1 MKKYFMSVAALAG
14 MMSLAACS
22 SDDIV
27 SPADNDVQTIKI
39 AVASTGDK
47 STRSRDLNS
56 EEPGQNIESVAVV
69 IRNKATNAVVYQK
82 VIPNWNTDK
91 VSSIYTD
98 NGHGRECTLKLEGA
112 DRLNAGEYTIT
123 AVGYTAA
130 DFKDNTNTIESATK
144 GKVVAGNFTAEVAD
158 GKAAQEAFAGESS
171 INLLENHA
179 AINTSVTLHR
189 QVAGYYGYFTSIP
202 VEVNSKKVTNVRLVA
217 RSKNM
222 KLTYGNFNSSFTT
235 TTTNSDI
242 MYVVNGSEPT
252 ITKDAKFNGSADND
266 AYTVYNIKV
275 AEWFTQGDMNNDGI
289 LDEKDALT
297 TKDGKEG
304 WTNALAAKGYKT
316 YQKGTIFAG
325 GFAVPFA
332 ATADA
337 TLELQLLDETG
348 EILKSWTVAM
358 ATAQPTG
365 KGVDGVD
372 LTVPETAQNF
382 SFFRNHMYTL
392 GKKVDNTDK
401 PGTTTPDEPEPLD
414 KSQSMILRVNDNWE
428 VINRMTIG
436 D

>member
-1 MKKYFMSVAALAG
+1 MSVAALAG

-56 EEPGQNIESVAVV
+56 EEPNQNIENVAVV
-69 IRNKATNAVVYQK
+69 IRDKANTVVYQK
-82 VIPNWNTDK
+82 VITDWK
-91 VSSIYTD
+91 TASSIYTD
-98 NGHGRECTLKLEGA
+98 NGHGREYTLKLEKGQ
-112 DRLNAGEYTIT
+112 RLKAGEYTIT

-130 DFKDNTNTIESATK
+130 DFKNNTIESAT
-144 GKVVAGNFTAEVAD
+144 GVVAGNFTAEVAD

-171 INLLENHA
+171 IKLLEDYA
-179 AINTSVTLHR
+179 AINPSVTLHR

-202 VEVNSKKVTNVRLVA
+202 VKVNNKTVTDVRLVA
-217 RSKNM
+217 RSKNT
-222 KLTYGNFNSSFTT
+222 KLTYGNFNSNF
-235 TTTNSDI
+235 TTTNSDV
-242 MYVVNGSEPT
+242 MYVVNGSEPPT
-252 ITKDAKFNGSADND
+252 TKDAKFKGSADND

-275 AEWFTQGDMNNDGI
+275 ADWFTQGDTNKDGI
-289 LDEKDALT
+289 LDEKD
-297 TKDGKEG
+297 D
-304 WTNALAAKGYKT
+304 WTNALAGKGYLT

-332 ATADA
+332 AANAA
-337 TLELQLLDETG
+337 TLELQLLDVNG

-358 ATAQPTG
+358 ATKQSAGQ
-365 KGVDGVD
+365 GVDGVA
-372 LTVPETAQNF
+372 LTVPETTQNF

-392 GKKVDNTDK
+392 GKKMDNTTT
-401 PGTTTPDEPEPLD
+401 PGTTPDQPEPLD

>member
-56 EEPGQNIESVAVV
+56 EEPNQNIENVAVV
-69 IRNKATNAVVYQK
+69 IRNKATNAVVYHK
-82 VIPNWNTDK
+82 IITNWNTDE

-130 DFKDNTNTIESATK
+130 DFKNNTIESAT
-144 GKVVAGNFTAEVAD
+144 GVVAGNFTAEVAD

-171 INLLENHA
+171 INLLADHA

-202 VEVNSKKVTNVRLVA
+202 VKVDNKEVTNVRLVA

-222 KLTYGNFNSSFTT
+222 KLTYGNFNSNF

-242 MYVVNGSEPT
+242 MYVVNGSEPAT
-252 ITKDAKFNGSADND
+252 IKDAKFKGSADND
-266 AYTVYNIKV
+266 AYTVYNIRV
-275 AEWFTQGDMNNDGI
+275 ADWFTKGDTNKDGI
-289 LDEKDALT
+289 LDEKD
-297 TKDGKEG
+297 D
-304 WTNALAAKGYKT
+304 WTNALAAKGYLT
-316 YQKGTIFAG
+316 YQQGTIFAG

-332 ATADA
+332 AADAA
-337 TLELQLLDETG
+337 TLELQLLDVNG

-358 ATAQPTG
+358 ATAQPAG
-365 KGVDGVD
+365 QDVDGVA
-372 LTVPETAQNF
+372 LTVPETTQNF

-392 GKKVDNTDK
+392 GKKMDNTTT
-401 PGTTTPDEPEPLD
+401 PGTTPDQPEPLD
-414 KSQSMILRVNDNWE
+414 KSQCMILRVNDNWE

>member
-56 EEPGQNIESVAVV
+56 EEPAQNIENVAVV
-69 IRNKATNAVVYQK
+69 IRNKATNAVVYQTIINDWDTK
-82 VIPNWNTDK
+82 SKP
-91 VSSIYTD
+91 YTD

-144 GKVVAGNFTAEVAD
+144 GKVVAGNFTAEVPD

-171 INLLENHA
+171 IKLLEDHA
-179 AINTSVTLHR
+179 AINPSVTLHR

-202 VEVNSKKVTNVRLVA
+202 VKVDNKEVTNVRLVA
-217 RSKNM
+217 RSKNT
-222 KLTYGNFNSSFTT
+222 KLTYGNFNSNFTT
-235 TTTNSDI
+235 TNDKI
-242 MYVVNGSEPT
+242 MYVVNGSEPAT
-252 ITKDAKFNGSADND
+252 TKDAKFNGSAEND

-275 AEWFTQGDMNNDGI
+275 TDWFTNSDTNKDGI
-289 LDEKDALT
+289 LDEKDDWINPLKSKGYLT
-297 TKDGKEG
+297 T
-304 WTNALAAKGYKT
+304 
-316 YQKGTIFAG
+316 QKGTIFAG

-332 ATADA
+332 ATDAA
-337 TLELQLLDETG
+337 TLELQLLDASG

-365 KGVDGVD
+365 QDVEKAT
-372 LTVPETAQNF
+372 LPAETVQNF

>member
-1 MKKYFMSVAALAG
+1 MKKYFMSVAVLAG

-56 EEPGQNIESVAVV
+56 EEPGQNIENVAVV
-69 IRNKATNAVVYQK
+69 IRDKANKVVYQTIINDWDTK
-82 VIPNWNTDK
+82 SKP
-91 VSSIYTD
+91 YTD
-98 NGHGRECTLKLEGA
+98 NGHGREYTLKLEK
-112 DRLNAGEYTIT
+112 DQRLNAGEYTIT

-144 GKVVAGNFTAEVAD
+144 GKVVPGNFTAEVPD
-158 GKAAQEAFAGESS
+158 DKAAQEAFAGESS
-171 INLLENHA
+171 IKLLEDHA
-179 AINTSVTLHR
+179 AINPSVTLHR

-202 VEVNSKKVTNVRLVA
+202 VEVNGKNVTNVRLVA

-235 TTTNSDI
+235 TNKDI
-242 MYVVNGSEPT
+242 MYVVNGSEPAT
-252 ITKDAKFNGSADND
+252 TKDAKFKGSADND

-275 AEWFTQGDMNNDGI
+275 DAWFTHGDMNNDGI
-289 LDEKDALT
+289 LDEKDALI
-297 TKDGKEG
+297 KDG
-304 WTNALAAKGYKT
+304 WTNALEANGYKT
-316 YQKGTIFAG
+316 YQPGTIFAG

-332 ATADA
+332 ATDAA
-337 TLELQLLDETG
+337 TLELQLLDASG

-358 ATAQPTG
+358 AAAQPTG
-365 KGVDGVD
+365 QDVDKVA
-372 LTVPETAQNF
+372 LPTETTQNF

-392 GKKVDNTDK
+392 GKKVDNTKDK
-401 PGTTTPDEPEPLD
+401 PGTTTPDQPEPLD

>member
-1 MKKYFMSVAALAG
+1 MSVATLAG

-47 STRSRDLNS
+47 SMRSRDLNS
-56 EEPGQNIESVAVV
+56 EEPAQKIENVAVV
-69 IRNKATNAVVYQK
+69 IRDKANKVVYQTIINDWDTK
-82 VIPNWNTDK
+82 SKP
-91 VSSIYTD
+91 YTD
-98 NGHGRECTLKLEGA
+98 NGHGRECTLKLEGN

-130 DFKDNTNTIESATK
+130 DFKDNTNTIESATM
-144 GKVVAGNFTAEVAD
+144 GKVVPGNFTAEVPD
-158 GKAAQEAFAGESS
+158 DKAAQEAFAGESS

-202 VEVNSKKVTNVRLVA
+202 VEVNSKKVTDVRLVA

-235 TTTNSDI
+235 TNKDI
-242 MYVVNGSEPT
+242 MYVVNGSEPAT
-252 ITKDAKFNGSADND
+252 IKDAKFKGSADND
-266 AYTVYNIKV
+266 AYTLYNIKV
-275 AEWFTQGDMNNDGI
+275 AEWFTKGDTNNDGI
-289 LDEKDALT
+289 LDEKDT
-297 TKDGKEG
+297 N
-304 WTNALAAKGYKT
+304 WTNPLEPNGYKT
-316 YQKGTIFAG
+316 YQPGTIFAG

-332 ATADA
+332 ATDAA
-337 TLELQLLDETG
+337 TLELQLLDVSG
-348 EILKSWTVAM
+348 EILKSWTVEM

-365 KGVDGVD
+365 KGVDGVA
-372 LTVPETAQNF
+372 LTVPETTQNF

-392 GKKVDNTDK
+392 GKKVDNTNNK
-401 PGTTTPDEPEPLD
+401 PGTTTPDQPEPLD

>member
-56 EEPGQNIESVAVV
+56 EEPAQNIENVAVV
-69 IRNKATNAVVYQK
+69 IRDKANTVVYQK
-82 VIPNWNTDK
+82 VITDWK
-91 VSSIYTD
+91 AASSIYTD
-98 NGHGRECTLKLEGA
+98 NGHGREYTLKLEKGQ
-112 DRLNAGEYTIT
+112 RLKAGEYTIT
-123 AVGYTAA
+123 AVGYTAG
-130 DFKDNTNTIESATK
+130 DFKSNTIVDATE
-144 GKVVAGNFTAEVAD
+144 GKFPGNFTAEVAD
-158 GKAAQEAFAGESS
+158 NKAPQEAFAGESS
-171 INLLENHA
+171 IKLLEDYA
-179 AINTSVTLHR
+179 AINPSVTLHR

-202 VEVNSKKVTNVRLVA
+202 FKVNNKTVTNVRLVA
-217 RSKNM
+217 RSKNT
-222 KLTYGNFNSSFTT
+222 KLTYGNFNSNFTT
-235 TTTNSDI
+235 TNDKI
-242 MYVVNGSEPT
+242 MYVVNGSEPAT
-252 ITKDAKFNGSADND
+252 TKDAKFNGSAEND

-275 AEWFTQGDMNNDGI
+275 TDWFTQGDMNNDGI
-289 LDEKDALT
+289 LDEKD
-297 TKDGKEG
+297 EG
-304 WTNALAAKGYKT
+304 WKNALADNGYLT
-316 YQKGTIFAG
+316 TQKGTIFAG

-332 ATADA
+332 ATTAA
-337 TLELQLLDETG
+337 TLELQLLDASG
-348 EILKSWTVAM
+348 EILKSWTVEM
-358 ATAQPTG
+358 ATAQPAG
-365 KGVDGVD
+365 QDVDKVA
-372 LTVPETAQNF
+372 LPAETTQNF

>member
-56 EEPGQNIESVAVV
+56 EESGQNIENVAVV
-69 IRNKATNAVVYQK
+69 IRNKATNAVVYNTT
-82 VIPNWNTDK
+82 IDNWNTK
-91 VSSIYTD
+91 STSYED
-98 NGHGRECTLKLEGA
+98 NGNGREYTLKLEG
-112 DRLNAGEYTIT
+112 DQRLNAGEYTIT
-123 AVGYTAA
+123 AVGYTAE
-130 DFKDNTNTIESATK
+130 DFKNNTIENAT
-144 GKVVAGNFTAEVAD
+144 GVVAGNFSAEVAD

-202 VEVNSKKVTNVRLVA
+202 VKVDNKEVTDVRLVA

-235 TTTNSDI
+235 TNDKI
-242 MYVVNGSEPT
+242 MYVVNGSEPAT
-252 ITKDAKFNGSADND
+252 IKDAKFKGSADND

-275 AEWFTQGDMNNDGI
+275 AEWFTKGDTNNDGI

-297 TKDGKEG
+297 KNGEEAWINPLKKS
-304 WTNALAAKGYKT
+304 KGYET
-316 YQKGTIFAG
+316 YQNGTIFAG

-332 ATADA
+332 ATDAA
-337 TLELQLLDETG
+337 TLELQLLDAKG
-348 EILKSWTVAM
+348 EILKAWTVEM
-358 ATAQPTG
+358 AAAQPTG
-365 KGVDGVD
+365 QDVDKVA
-372 LTVPETAQNF
+372 LPTETTQNF

-392 GKKVDNTDK
+392 GKKVDNTDNK
-401 PGTTTPDEPEPLD
+401 PGTTTPDQPEPLD

>member
-56 EEPGQNIESVAVV
+56 EEPAQNIENVAVV

-82 VIPNWNTDK
+82 VIPNWNTDP

-130 DFKDNTNTIESATK
+130 DFNTNTIVDATK
-144 GKVVAGNFTAEVAD
+144 GNVAAGNFTAEVAD

-202 VEVNSKKVTNVRLVA
+202 VKVDNKEVTNVRLVA

-235 TTTNSDI
+235 TNRDI
-242 MYVVNGSEPT
+242 MYVVNGSEAAT
-252 ITKDAKFNGSADND
+252 TKDAKFKGSADND
-266 AYTVYNIKV
+266 AYTLYNIKV
-275 AEWFTQGDMNNDGI
+275 AEWFKQGDMNNDGI
-289 LDEKDALT
+289 LDEKDALI
-297 TKDGKEG
+297 TKGGKKG
-304 WTNALAAKGYKT
+304 WTNALESKGYKT
-316 YQKGTIFAG
+316 YQEGTIFAG

-332 ATADA
+332 AVDAA
-337 TLELQLLDETG
+337 TLELQLLDASG
-348 EILKSWTVAM
+348 EILKSWTVEM
-358 ATAQPTG
+358 ATAQPAG
-365 KGVDGVD
+365 QGVDGVA
-372 LTVPETAQNF
+372 LTVPETVQNF

-392 GKKVDNTDK
+392 GKKVDNTDHK
-401 PGTTTPDEPEPLD
+401 PGTTTPDQPEPLD

>member
-56 EEPGQNIESVAVV
+56 EEPNQNIENVAVV
-69 IRNKATNAVVYQK
+69 IRDKANTVVYHK
-82 VIPNWNTDK
+82 IIANWNTEP
-91 VSSIYTD
+91 VSKPYTD

-112 DRLNAGEYTIT
+112 ERLNAGEYTIT

-130 DFKDNTNTIESATK
+130 DFKTNTIEGATT
-144 GKVVAGNFTAEVAD
+144 GVAAGNFTAEVAD

-171 INLLENHA
+171 INLLADHA

-202 VEVNSKKVTNVRLVA
+202 VKVNNKTVTNVRLVA
-217 RSKNM
+217 RSKNT
-222 KLTYGNFNSSFTT
+222 KLTYGNFNSNFT
-235 TTTNSDI
+235 TTTNSDV
-242 MYVVNGSEPT
+242 MYVVNGSEAAT
-252 ITKDAKFNGSADND
+252 TKDAKFNGSAGND

-275 AEWFTQGDMNNDGI
+275 ADWFTQGDTNNDGI

-297 TKDGKEG
+297 EGG
-304 WTNALAAKGYKT
+304 WTNALADKGYLT
-316 YQKGTIFAG
+316 YQPGTIFAG

-332 ATADA
+332 ATDAA
-337 TLELQLLDETG
+337 TLELQLLDASG

-358 ATAQPTG
+358 ATPQPAG
-365 KGVDGVD
+365 QDVDKVA
-372 LTVPETAQNF
+372 LTVPETVQNF

-401 PGTTTPDEPEPLD
+401 PGTTPDEPEPLD

>member
-1 MKKYFMSVAALAG
+1 MSVAALAG

-69 IRNKATNAVVYQK
+69 IRNKKTNEVVYHK
-82 VIPNWNTDK
+82 VITDWK
-91 VSSIYTD
+91 EASSIYTD
-98 NGHGRECTLKLEGA
+98 NGHGREYTLKLEKGQ
-112 DRLNAGEYTIT
+112 RLNAGEYTIT

-130 DFKDNTNTIESATK
+130 DFKNNTIESATT
-144 GKVVAGNFTAEVAD
+144 GVAAGNFTAEVAD
-158 GKAAQEAFAGESS
+158 DKAAQEAFAGESS
-171 INLLENHA
+171 IKLLENHEG
-179 AINTSVTLHR
+179 INPSVTLHR

-217 RSKNM
+217 RSKNT

-235 TTTNSDI
+235 TNKDI
-242 MYVVNGSEPT
+242 MYVVNGSEPAT
-252 ITKDAKFNGSADND
+252 TKDAKFNGSAEND
-266 AYTVYNIKV
+266 AYTLYNIKV
-275 AEWFTQGDMNNDGI
+275 ADWFTHGDMNNDGI
-289 LDEKDALT
+289 LDEKDALI
-297 TKDGKEG
+297 KDG
-304 WTNALAAKGYKT
+304 WTNALADKGYKT
-316 YQKGTIFAG
+316 YQQGTIFAG

-332 ATADA
+332 AADAA
-337 TLELQLLDETG
+337 TLELQLLDANG

-365 KGVDGVD
+365 QGVDGVA

-392 GKKVDNTDK
+392 GKKMDNTDK

>member
-47 STRSRDLNS
+47 STRGRDLNS
-56 EEPGQNIESVAVV
+56 EEPNQNIENVAVV
-69 IRNKATNAVVYQK
+69 IRNKATNAVVYHK
-82 VIPNWNTDK
+82 IITNWNTEP
-91 VSSIYTD
+91 VSKPYTD

-112 DRLNAGEYTIT
+112 ERLNAGEYTIT
-123 AVGYTAA
+123 AVGYTTE
-130 DFKDNTNTIESATK
+130 DFKNNTIVDATT
-144 GKVVAGNFTAEVAD
+144 GVRAGNFTAEVAD

-171 INLLENHA
+171 INLLADHA

-202 VEVNSKKVTNVRLVA
+202 VKVDNKEVTNVRLVA
-217 RSKNM
+217 RSKNT

-235 TTTNSDI
+235 TDRDI
-242 MYVVNGSEPT
+242 MYVVNGSEAAT
-252 ITKDAKFNGSADND
+252 TKDAKFNGSAEND

-275 AEWFTQGDMNNDGI
+275 ADWFTKGDTNKDGI
-289 LDEKDALT
+289 LDEKD
-297 TKDGKEG
+297 D
-304 WTNALAAKGYKT
+304 WTNALLAKGYLT

-332 ATADA
+332 ATDAA
-337 TLELQLLDETG
+337 TLELQLLDESG
-348 EILKSWTVAM
+348 AILKSWTVKM

-365 KGVDGVD
+365 QDVDKAA
-372 LTVPETAQNF
+372 LPAETAENF

-392 GKKVDNTDK
+392 GKKVDNTKDN
-401 PGTTTPDEPEPLD
+401 PGTTTPDQPEPLD

-436 D
+436 DE

>member
-56 EEPGQNIESVAVV
+56 EEPNQNIENVAVV
-69 IRNKATNAVVYQK
+69 IRDKANTVVYQK
-82 VIPNWNTDK
+82 VITDWK
-91 VSSIYTD
+91 TASSIYTD
-98 NGHGRECTLKLEGA
+98 NGHGREYTLKLEKGQ
-112 DRLNAGEYTIT
+112 RLKAGEYTIT

-130 DFKDNTNTIESATK
+130 DFKNNTIESAT
-144 GKVVAGNFTAEVAD
+144 GVVAGNFTAEVAD

-171 INLLENHA
+171 IKLLEDYA
-179 AINTSVTLHR
+179 AINPSVTLHR

-202 VEVNSKKVTNVRLVA
+202 FKVNNKTVTNVRLVA
-217 RSKNM
+217 RSKNT
-222 KLTYGNFNSSFTT
+222 KLTYGNFNSNFTT
-235 TTTNSDI
+235 TNDKI
-242 MYVVNGSEPT
+242 MYVVNGSEPAT
-252 ITKDAKFNGSADND
+252 TKDAKFNGSAEND

-275 AEWFTQGDMNNDGI
+275 DDWFTQGDMNNDGI

-297 TKDGKEG
+297 EGG
-304 WTNALAAKGYKT
+304 WTNALADKGYLT
-316 YQKGTIFAG
+316 YQPGTIFAG

-332 ATADA
+332 ATTAA
-337 TLELQLLDETG
+337 TLELQLLDASG

-358 ATAQPTG
+358 ATKQTAGQ
-365 KGVDGVD
+365 GVDGVA
-372 LTVPETAQNF
+372 LTVPETVQNF

-392 GKKVDNTDK
+392 GKKVDNTKDK

>member
-1 MKKYFMSVAALAG
+1 MSVAALAG

-56 EEPGQNIESVAVV
+56 EEPGQNIENVAVV

-82 VIPNWNTDK
+82 VIPNWNTDE

-98 NGHGRECTLKLEGA
+98 NGHGREYTLKLEKGQ
-112 DRLNAGEYTIT
+112 RLKAGEYTIT
-123 AVGYTAA
+123 AVGYTAV
-130 DFKDNTNTIESATK
+130 DFKNNTIVNATE
-144 GKVVAGNFTAEVAD
+144 GEFPGNFTAEVAD
-158 GKAAQEAFAGESS
+158 NKAPQEAFAGESS
-171 INLLENHA
+171 IKLLEDYA
-179 AINTSVTLHR
+179 AINPSVTLHR

-202 VEVNSKKVTNVRLVA
+202 VKVNNKTVTNVRLVA
-217 RSKNM
+217 RSKNT
-222 KLTYGNFNSSFTT
+222 KLTYGNFNSNFTT
-235 TTTNSDI
+235 TNDKI
-242 MYVVNGSEPT
+242 MYVVNGSEPAT
-252 ITKDAKFNGSADND
+252 TKDAKFNGSAEND

-275 AEWFTQGDMNNDGI
+275 DEWFTNGDTNNDGI
-289 LDEKDALT
+289 LDEKD
-297 TKDGKEG
+297 EG
-304 WTNALAAKGYKT
+304 WKNPLTAKGYKT
-316 YQKGTIFAG
+316 YQPGTIFAG

-337 TLELQLLDETG
+337 TLELQLLDVSG

-358 ATAQPTG
+358 ATKQSAGQ
-365 KGVDGVD
+365 GVDGVA
-372 LTVPETAQNF
+372 LTVPETVQNF

>member
-1 MKKYFMSVAALAG
+1 MSVAALAG

-56 EEPGQNIESVAVV
+56 EEPGQNIENVAVV
-69 IRNKATNAVVYQK
+69 IRDKANKVVYQK
-82 VIPNWNTDK
+82 VITDWQTA
-91 VSSIYTD
+91 SNIYTD
-98 NGHGRECTLKLEGA
+98 NGHGREYTLKLEKGK
-112 DRLNAGEYTIT
+112 RLKAGEYTIT
-123 AVGYTAA
+123 AVGYTAG
-130 DFKDNTNTIESATK
+130 DFKSNTILDATE
-144 GKVVAGNFTAEVAD
+144 GNVAAGNFTAEEAD

-171 INLLENHA
+171 INLLEDYA
-179 AINTSVTLHR
+179 AINPSVTLHR

-242 MYVVNGSEPT
+242 MYVVNGSEPA

>member
-1 MKKYFMSVAALAG
+1 MKKYFMSVAVLAG

-47 STRSRDLNS
+47 SMRSRDLNS
-56 EEPGQNIESVAVV
+56 EEPAQKIENVAVV
-69 IRNKATNAVVYQK
+69 IRDKATNTVVYQK

-144 GKVVAGNFTAEVAD
+144 GKVVPGNFTAEVPD
-158 GKAAQEAFAGESS
+158 DKAAQEAFAGESS

-202 VEVNSKKVTNVRLVA
+202 VKVDNKVVTDVRLVA

-222 KLTYGNFNSSFTT
+222 KLTYGNFNSKF

-242 MYVVNGSEPT
+242 MYVVNGSEPAT
-252 ITKDAKFNGSADND
+252 TKDAKFKGSADND
-266 AYTVYNIKV
+266 AYTIYDIKV
-275 AEWFTQGDMNNDGI
+275 TNWFTQGDTNNDGI
-289 LDEKDALT
+289 LDEKDAVT

-304 WTNALAAKGYKT
+304 WTNPLKSKGYKT
-316 YQKGTIFAG
+316 YQPGTIFAG

-332 ATADA
+332 ATDAA
-337 TLELQLLDETG
+337 TLELQLLDVSG

-358 ATAQPTG
+358 ATAQHDG
-365 KGVDGVD
+365 QGVDGVA
-372 LTVPETAQNF
+372 LTVPETVQNF

>member
-1 MKKYFMSVAALAG
+1 MSVAALAG

-47 STRSRDLNS
+47 STRSRNLNS
-56 EEPGQNIESVAVV
+56 EEPAQNIENVAVV
-69 IRNKATNAVVYQK
+69 IRDKANTVVYQK
-82 VIPNWNTDK
+82 VITDWK
-91 VSSIYTD
+91 TASSIYTD
-98 NGHGRECTLKLEGA
+98 NGHGREYTLKLEKGK
-112 DRLNAGEYTIT
+112 RLKAGEYTIT
-123 AVGYTAA
+123 AVGYTAG
-130 DFKDNTNTIESATK
+130 DFKSNTIVDVTEGNVA
-144 GKVVAGNFTAEVAD
+144 AGNFTAEEAD

-171 INLLENHA
+171 INLLEDYA
-179 AINTSVTLHR
+179 AINPSVTLHR

-202 VEVNSKKVTNVRLVA
+202 VKVNNKTVTNVRLVA
-217 RSKNM
+217 RSKNT

-235 TTTNSDI
+235 TNNDI
-242 MYVVNGSEPT
+242 MYVVNGSEAAT
-252 ITKDAKFNGSADND
+252 TKDAKFNGSTDND

-275 AEWFTQGDMNNDGI
+275 ADWFTNSDTNKDGI
-289 LDEKDALT
+289 LDEKD
-297 TKDGKEG
+297 D
-304 WTNALAAKGYKT
+304 WTNPLEAEGYFT
-316 YQKGTIFAG
+316 YQPGTIFAG

-332 ATADA
+332 ATAAA
-337 TLELQLLDETG
+337 TLELQLLDASG
-348 EILKSWTVAM
+348 EILKSWTVEM
-358 ATAQPTG
+358 ATAQPAG
-365 KGVDGVD
+365 QDVEKAALPVA
-372 LTVPETAQNF
+372 ETTQNF

-392 GKKVDNTDK
+392 GKKVDNTKDK

>member
-1 MKKYFMSVAALAG
+1 MKKYFMSVAVLAG

-56 EEPGQNIESVAVV
+56 EEPGQNIENVAVV
-69 IRNKATNAVVYQK
+69 IRNKATNAVVYQT
-82 VIPNWNTDK
+82 IINDWNTK
-91 VSSIYTD
+91 SSIYTD
-98 NGHGRECTLKLEGA
+98 NGHGREYTLKLEA
-112 DRLNAGEYTIT
+112 AKRLNAGEYTIT
-123 AVGYTAA
+123 AVGYTAD
-130 DFKDNTNTIESATK
+130 DFKNNTIESATT
-144 GKVVAGNFTAEVAD
+144 GVVAGNFTAEVAD

-171 INLLENHA
+171 IKLLEDHA
-179 AINTSVTLHR
+179 AINPSVTLHR

-217 RSKNM
+217 RSKNT
-222 KLTYGNFNSSFTT
+222 KLTYGNFNSSF

-242 MYVVNGSEPT
+242 MYVVNGSEPAT
-252 ITKDAKFNGSADND
+252 TKDAKFNGSTAND
-266 AYTVYNIKV
+266 AYTIYNIKV
-275 AEWFTQGDMNNDGI
+275 ADWFTNGDTNNDGI
-289 LDEKDALT
+289 LDEKD
-297 TKDGKEG
+297 EG
-304 WTNALAAKGYKT
+304 WKNPLTAKGYKT
-316 YQKGTIFAG
+316 YQPGTIFAG

-337 TLELQLLDETG
+337 TLELQLLDVSG

-358 ATAQPTG
+358 ATAQHDG
-365 KGVDGVD
+365 QGVDGVA
-372 LTVPETAQNF
+372 LTVPETTQNF

-392 GKKVDNTDK
+392 GKKMDNTTT
-401 PGTTTPDEPEPLD
+401 PGTTPDQPEPLD

>member
-56 EEPGQNIESVAVV
+56 EEPAQNIENVAVV

-82 VIPNWNTDK
+82 VIPNWNTDP

-130 DFKDNTNTIESATK
+130 DFNTNTIVDAMK
-144 GKVVAGNFTAEVAD
+144 GNVAAGNFTAEVAD

-171 INLLENHA
+171 INLLEDHA

-202 VEVNSKKVTNVRLVA
+202 VKVDNKVVTDVRLVA

-222 KLTYGNFNSSFTT
+222 KLTYGNFNSNFTT
-235 TTTNSDI
+235 TNRDI
-242 MYVVNGSEPT
+242 MYVVNGSEPAT
-252 ITKDAKFNGSADND
+252 TKDAKFKGSADND
-266 AYTVYNIKV
+266 AYTVYDIKV
-275 AEWFTQGDMNNDGI
+275 TNWFTQGDMNNDGI
-289 LDEKDALT
+289 LDEKDALMT

-304 WTNALAAKGYKT
+304 WTNALESKGYKT
-316 YQKGTIFAG
+316 YQPGTIFAG

-332 ATADA
+332 ATDAA
-337 TLELQLLDETG
+337 TLELQLLDASG
-348 EILKSWTVAM
+348 EILKSWTVEM
-358 ATAQPTG
+358 AAAQSAGQDVEKAALP
-365 KGVDGVD
+365 VA
-372 LTVPETAQNF
+372 ETTQHF

-392 GKKVDNTDK
+392 GKKVDNTDHK
-401 PGTTTPDEPEPLD
+401 PGTTTPDQPEPLD

>member
-1 MKKYFMSVAALAG
+1 MSVAALAG

-56 EEPGQNIESVAVV
+56 EEPGQNIENVAVV

-82 VIPNWNTDK
+82 VIPNWNTDE

-98 NGHGRECTLKLEGA
+98 NGHGREYTLKLEKGQ
-112 DRLNAGEYTIT
+112 RLKAGEYTIT

-130 DFKDNTNTIESATK
+130 DFKNNTIVNATE
-144 GKVVAGNFTAEVAD
+144 GEFPGNFTAEVAD
-158 GKAAQEAFAGESS
+158 NKAPQEAFAGESS
-171 INLLENHA
+171 IKLLEDYA
-179 AINTSVTLHR
+179 AINPSVTLHR

-202 VEVNSKKVTNVRLVA
+202 FKVNNKTVTNVRLVA
-217 RSKNM
+217 RSKNT
-222 KLTYGNFNSSFTT
+222 KLTYGNFNSNFTT
-235 TTTNSDI
+235 TNDKI
-242 MYVVNGSEPT
+242 MYVVNGSEPAT
-252 ITKDAKFNGSADND
+252 TKDAKFNGSAEND

-275 AEWFTQGDMNNDGI
+275 TDWFTQGDMNNDGI

-297 TKDGKEG
+297 EGG
-304 WTNALAAKGYKT
+304 WTNALADKGYLT
-316 YQKGTIFAG
+316 YQPGTIFAG

-332 ATADA
+332 ATTAA
-337 TLELQLLDETG
+337 TLELQLLDASG

-358 ATAQPTG
+358 ATKQTAGQ
-365 KGVDGVD
+365 GVDGVA
-372 LTVPETAQNF
+372 LTVPETTQNF

>member
-27 SPADNDVQTIKI
+27 SPADNDVQTIQI

-47 STRSRDLNS
+47 ATRGRDLNS
-56 EEPGQNIESVAVV
+56 EEPDQKIENVTVV
-69 IRNKATNAVVYQK
+69 IRNKATNTVVYQTIINDWDTK
-82 VIPNWNTDK
+82 SKP
-91 VSSIYTD
+91 YTE

-144 GKVVAGNFTAEVAD
+144 GKVVPGNFTAEVPD
-158 GKAAQEAFAGESS
+158 DKAAQEAFAGESS
-171 INLLENHA
+171 IKLLEDHA
-179 AINTSVTLHR
+179 AINPSVTLHR

-202 VEVNSKKVTNVRLVA
+202 VEVNSKKVTDVRLVA

-235 TTTNSDI
+235 TNKDI
-242 MYVVNGSEPT
+242 MYVVNGSEPAT
-252 ITKDAKFNGSADND
+252 IKDAKFKGSADND
-266 AYTVYNIKV
+266 AYTLYNIKV
-275 AEWFTQGDMNNDGI
+275 TDWFTQGDMNKDGI
-289 LDEKDALT
+289 LDEKDEGWKNPLT
-297 TKDGKEG
+297 TK
-304 WTNALAAKGYKT
+304 GYLT
-316 YQKGTIFAG
+316 TQKGTIFAG

-332 ATADA
+332 ATDAA
-337 TLELQLLDETG
+337 TLELQLLDASG

-358 ATAQPTG
+358 ATPQPTG
-365 KGVDGVD
+365 QGVDGVA
-372 LTVPETAQNF
+372 LTVPETVQNF

>member
-56 EEPGQNIESVAVV
+56 EEPAQNIETVAVV
-69 IRNKATNAVVYQK
+69 IRNKATNAVVYQT
-82 VIPNWNTDK
+82 IINGWNTK
-91 VSSIYTD
+91 SNIYTD
-98 NGHGRECTLKLEGA
+98 NGHGREYTLKLEK
-112 DRLNAGEYTIT
+112 DQRLNAGEYTIT
-123 AVGYTAA
+123 AVGYTAD
-130 DFKDNTNTIESATK
+130 DFKSNTIVDATK
-144 GKVVAGNFTAEVAD
+144 GNVAAGNFTAEVAD

-171 INLLENHA
+171 IKLLEDYA
-179 AINTSVTLHR
+179 AINPSVTLHR

-202 VEVNSKKVTNVRLVA
+202 VEVNSKKVSDVRLVA

-222 KLTYGNFNSSFTT
+222 KLTYGNFNSDFTT
-235 TTTNSDI
+235 TNDKI
-242 MYVVNGSEPT
+242 MYVVNGSEAAT
-252 ITKDAKFNGSADND
+252 TKDAKFKGSADND
-266 AYTVYNIKV
+266 AYTVYDIKV
-275 AEWFTQGDMNNDGI
+275 TDWFKQGDTNNDGL
-289 LDEKDALT
+289 LDEKD
-297 TKDGKEG
+297 K

-316 YQKGTIFAG
+316 YQPGTIFAG

-332 ATADA
+332 ATDAA
-337 TLELQLLDETG
+337 TLELQLLDASG
-348 EILKSWTVAM
+348 EILKSWTVEM
-358 ATAQPTG
+358 AAAQSAGQDVEKAALP
-365 KGVDGVD
+365 VA
-372 LTVPETAQNF
+372 ETTQHF

-392 GKKVDNTDK
+392 GKKIDNTTT
-401 PGTTTPDEPEPLD
+401 PGTTPDQPEPLD

>member
-56 EEPGQNIESVAVV
+56 EEPNQNIENVAVV
-69 IRNKATNAVVYQK
+69 IRDKANTVVYQK
-82 VIPNWNTDK
+82 VITDWK
-91 VSSIYTD
+91 TASSIYTD

-144 GKVVAGNFTAEVAD
+144 GKVVPGNFTAEVPD
-158 GKAAQEAFAGESS
+158 DKAAQEAFAGESS
-171 INLLENHA
+171 INLLADHA

-202 VEVNSKKVTNVRLVA
+202 VKVDNKEVTDVRLVA

-235 TTTNSDI
+235 TNDKI
-242 MYVVNGSEPT
+242 MYVVNGSEAAT
-252 ITKDAKFNGSADND
+252 TKDAKFKGSADNN

-275 AEWFTQGDMNNDGI
+275 TDWFKNGDTNKDGI
-289 LDEKDALT
+289 LDEKD
-297 TKDGKEG
+297 D
-304 WTNALAAKGYKT
+304 WTNALAGKGYLT

-332 ATADA
+332 AANDA
-337 TLELQLLDETG
+337 TLELQLLDGTG
-348 EILKSWTVAM
+348 EILKSWTVEM
-358 ATAQPTG
+358 ATAQSAGQDVEKAALP
-365 KGVDGVD
+365 
-372 LTVPETAQNF
+372 VPETAQNF

-392 GKKVDNTDK
+392 GKKVDNTNT
-401 PGTTTPDEPEPLD
+401 PGTTPDQPEPLD

-436 D
+436 DE

>member
-69 IRNKATNAVVYQK
+69 IRNKKTNEVVYHK
-82 VIPNWNTDK
+82 IIANWNTDK

-98 NGHGRECTLKLEGA
+98 NGHGRECTLKLEGN

-130 DFKDNTNTIESATK
+130 DFKDNTNTIESATM
-144 GKVVAGNFTAEVAD
+144 GKVVPGNFTAEVPD
-158 GKAAQEAFAGESS
+158 DKAAQEAFAGESS

-179 AINTSVTLHR
+179 AINTSVTLQR

-202 VEVNSKKVTNVRLVA
+202 VKVDNKDVTNVRLVA

-222 KLTYGNFNSSFTT
+222 KLTYGNFNSNF

-242 MYVVNGSEPT
+242 MYVVNGSEPAT
-252 ITKDAKFNGSADND
+252 IKDAKFKGSADND

-275 AEWFTQGDMNNDGI
+275 TDWFTKGDTNKDGI
-289 LDEKDALT
+289 LDEKDT
-297 TKDGKEG
+297 N
-304 WTNALAAKGYKT
+304 WTNPLEPNGYKT
-316 YQKGTIFAG
+316 YQPGTIFAG

-332 ATADA
+332 ATDAA
-337 TLELQLLDETG
+337 TLELQLLDASG
-348 EILKSWTVAM
+348 EILKSWTVEM
-358 ATAQPTG
+358 AAAQPTG
-365 KGVDGVD
+365 QDVDKVA
-372 LTVPETAQNF
+372 LPTETTQNF

-392 GKKVDNTDK
+392 GKKVDNTKDK
-401 PGTTTPDEPEPLD
+401 PGTTTPDQPEPLD

>member
-1 MKKYFMSVAALAG
+1 MSVAALAG

-47 STRSRDLNS
+47 STRSRNLNS
-56 EEPGQNIESVAVV
+56 EEPAQNIENVAVV
-69 IRNKATNAVVYQK
+69 IRDKANTVVYQK
-82 VIPNWNTDK
+82 VITDWK
-91 VSSIYTD
+91 TASSIYTD
-98 NGHGRECTLKLEGA
+98 NGHGREYTLKLEKGK
-112 DRLNAGEYTIT
+112 RLKAGEYTIT
-123 AVGYTAA
+123 AVGYTAG
-130 DFKDNTNTIESATK
+130 DFKSNTILDATE
-144 GKVVAGNFTAEVAD
+144 GNVAAGNFTAEEAD

-171 INLLENHA
+171 INLLEDYA
-179 AINTSVTLHR
+179 AINPSVTLHR

-202 VEVNSKKVTNVRLVA
+202 VKVNNKTVTNVRLVA
-217 RSKNM
+217 RSKNT

-235 TTTNSDI
+235 TNNDI
-242 MYVVNGSEPT
+242 MYVVNGSEAAT
-252 ITKDAKFNGSADND
+252 TKDAKFNGSTDND

-275 AEWFTQGDMNNDGI
+275 ADWFTNSDTNKDGI
-289 LDEKDALT
+289 LDEKD
-297 TKDGKEG
+297 D
-304 WTNALAAKGYKT
+304 WTNPLEAEGYFT
-316 YQKGTIFAG
+316 YQPGTIFAG

-332 ATADA
+332 ATAAA
-337 TLELQLLDETG
+337 TLELQLLDASG
-348 EILKSWTVAM
+348 EILKSWTVEM
-358 ATAQPTG
+358 ATAQPAG
-365 KGVDGVD
+365 QDVEKAALPVA
-372 LTVPETAQNF
+372 ETTQNF

-392 GKKVDNTDK
+392 GKKVDNTKDK

>member
-1 MKKYFMSVAALAG
+1 MKKYFMSVAVLAG

-56 EEPGQNIESVAVV
+56 EEPGQNIENVAVV
-69 IRNKATNAVVYQK
+69 IRDKANKVVYQTIINDWDTK
-82 VIPNWNTDK
+82 SKP
-91 VSSIYTD
+91 YTD
-98 NGHGRECTLKLEGA
+98 NGHGREYTLKLEK
-112 DRLNAGEYTIT
+112 DQRLNAGEYTIT

-144 GKVVAGNFTAEVAD
+144 GKVVPGNFTAEVPD
-158 GKAAQEAFAGESS
+158 DKAAQEAFAGESS
-171 INLLENHA
+171 INLLEDYA
-179 AINTSVTLHR
+179 AINPSVTLHR

-202 VEVNSKKVTNVRLVA
+202 VEVNGKKVTNVRLVA
-217 RSKNM
+217 RSKNT

-235 TTTNSDI
+235 TNKDI
-242 MYVVNGSEPT
+242 MYVVNGSEPAT
-252 ITKDAKFNGSADND
+252 IKDAKFKGSADND
-266 AYTVYNIKV
+266 AYTLYNIKV
-275 AEWFTQGDMNNDGI
+275 TEWFTKGDTNNDGI
-289 LDEKDALT
+289 LDEKDDWINPLKSKGYLT
-297 TKDGKEG
+297 T
-304 WTNALAAKGYKT
+304 
-316 YQKGTIFAG
+316 QKGTIFAG

-332 ATADA
+332 ATDAA
-337 TLELQLLDETG
+337 TLELQLLDASG

-365 KGVDGVD
+365 QDVEKAT
-372 LTVPETAQNF
+372 LPAETVQNF

>member
-56 EEPGQNIESVAVV
+56 EEPNQNIENVAVV
-69 IRNKATNAVVYQK
+69 IRDKANKVVYQK
-82 VIPNWNTDK
+82 VITDWQTA
-91 VSSIYTD
+91 SNIYTD
-98 NGHGRECTLKLEGA
+98 NGHGREYTLKLEKGK
-112 DRLNAGEYTIT
+112 RLKAGEYTIT
-123 AVGYTAA
+123 AVGYTAG
-130 DFKDNTNTIESATK
+130 DFKSNTILDATE
-144 GKVVAGNFTAEVAD
+144 GNVAAGNFTAEEAD

-171 INLLENHA
+171 INLLEDYA
-179 AINTSVTLHR
+179 AINPSVTLHR

-202 VEVNSKKVTNVRLVA
+202 VKVDNKVVTDVRLVA

-222 KLTYGNFNSSFTT
+222 KLTYGNFNSNFTT
-235 TTTNSDI
+235 TNDKI
-242 MYVVNGSEPT
+242 MYVVNGSEAAT
-252 ITKDAKFNGSADND
+252 TKDAKFKGSADND
-266 AYTVYNIKV
+266 AYTLYDIEV
-275 AEWFTQGDMNNDGI
+275 AKWFTQGDMNNDGI
-289 LDEKDALT
+289 LDEKDALI
-297 TKDGKEG
+297 TKGGKKG

-316 YQKGTIFAG
+316 YQEGTIFAG

-332 ATADA
+332 AVDAA
-337 TLELQLLDETG
+337 TLELQLLDASG
-348 EILKSWTVAM
+348 EILKSWTVEM
-358 ATAQPTG
+358 ATAQTAG
-365 KGVDGVD
+365 QGVDGVA
-372 LTVPETAQNF
+372 LTVPETVQNF

-392 GKKVDNTDK
+392 GKKVDNTDHK
-401 PGTTTPDEPEPLD
+401 PGTTPDQPEPLD

>member
-47 STRSRDLNS
+47 STRGRDLNS
-56 EEPGQNIESVAVV
+56 EEPNQNIENVAVV
-69 IRNKATNAVVYQK
+69 IRNKVTNAVVYHK
-82 VIPNWNTDK
+82 VITNWNTDK

-98 NGHGRECTLKLEGA
+98 NGHGRQCTLKLEGA

-130 DFKDNTNTIESATK
+130 DFKNNTIESAT
-144 GKVVAGNFTAEVAD
+144 GVAAGNFTAEVAD

-171 INLLENHA
+171 INLLADHA

-202 VEVNSKKVTNVRLVA
+202 VKVDNKEVTDVRLVA
-217 RSKNM
+217 RSKNT
-222 KLTYGNFNSSFTT
+222 KLTYGNFNSSF

-242 MYVVNGSEPT
+242 MYVVNGSEAAT
-252 ITKDAKFNGSADND
+252 TKDAKFNGSTAND

-275 AEWFTQGDMNNDGI
+275 ADWFTTGDTNKDGI
-289 LDEKDALT
+289 LDEKD
-297 TKDGKEG
+297 D
-304 WTNALAAKGYKT
+304 WTNALAAKGYLT

-325 GFAVPFA
+325 GFAIPFA
-332 ATADA
+332 ATDAA
-337 TLELQLLDETG
+337 TLELQLLDASG

-358 ATAQPTG
+358 ATAQPAG
-365 KGVDGVD
+365 QGVDGVA

-392 GKKVDNTDK
+392 GKKVDNTNT
-401 PGTTTPDEPEPLD
+401 PGTTPDQPEPLD

>member
-1 MKKYFMSVAALAG
+1 MSVAALAG

-47 STRSRDLNS
+47 SMRSRDLNS
-56 EEPGQNIESVAVV
+56 EEPDQKIESVTVV
-69 IRNKATNAVVYQK
+69 IRNKATNAVVYK
-82 VIPNWNTDK
+82 GDIPKWNT
-91 VSSIYTD
+91 VSSTYTD
-98 NGHGRECTLKLEGA
+98 NGHGRKYTLKLEGA

-123 AVGYTAA
+123 AVGYTAD
-130 DFKDNTNTIESATK
+130 DFKTNTIVDAKK
-144 GKVVAGNFTAEVAD
+144 GEVAAGNFTAEVAD

-171 INLLENHA
+171 IKLLEDHA

-202 VEVNSKKVTNVRLVA
+202 VEVNGKKVTDVRLVA

-235 TTTNSDI
+235 TNKDI
-242 MYVVNGSEPT
+242 MYVVNGSEPAT
-252 ITKDAKFNGSADND
+252 TKDAKFKGSADND
-266 AYTVYNIKV
+266 AYTLYNIKV
-275 AEWFTQGDMNNDGI
+275 GAWFTKGDTNNDGI
-289 LDEKDALT
+289 LDEKDVL
-297 TKDGKEG
+297 TKDGEEA
-304 WTNALAAKGYKT
+304 WINPLEPKGYET

-332 ATADA
+332 AVDAA
-337 TLELQLLDETG
+337 TLELQLLDVSG
-348 EILKSWTVAM
+348 EILKSWTVEM
-358 ATAQPTG
+358 AAVQPTG
-365 KGVDGVD
+365 QDVDKVA
-372 LTVPETAQNF
+372 LPTETTQNF

-392 GKKVDNTDK
+392 GKKVDNTKDK
-401 PGTTTPDEPEPLD
+401 PGTTTPDQPEPLD

>member
-1 MKKYFMSVAALAG
+1 MSVAALAG

-56 EEPGQNIESVAVV
+56 EEPGQNIENVAVV
-69 IRNKATNAVVYQK
+69 IRNKATNAVVYHK
-82 VIPNWNTDK
+82 IIANWNTET
-91 VSSIYTD
+91 VSKPYTD

-112 DRLNAGEYTIT
+112 ERLNAGEYTIT

-130 DFKDNTNTIESATK
+130 DFKNNTIESATT
-144 GKVVAGNFTAEVAD
+144 GVVAGNFTAEVAD

-202 VEVNSKKVTNVRLVA
+202 FKVNNKTVTDVRLVA
-217 RSKNM
+217 RSKNT
-222 KLTYGNFNSSFTT
+222 KLTYGNFNSNFTT
-235 TTTNSDI
+235 TNDKI
-242 MYVVNGSEPT
+242 MYVVNGSEPAT
-252 ITKDAKFNGSADND
+252 TKDAKFNGSAEND
-266 AYTVYNIKV
+266 AYTLYNIKV
-275 AEWFTQGDMNNDGI
+275 ADWFTQGDTNKDGI
-289 LDEKDALT
+289 LDEKD
-297 TKDGKEG
+297 D
-304 WTNALAAKGYKT
+304 WTNALAGKGYLT

-332 ATADA
+332 AANAA
-337 TLELQLLDETG
+337 TLELQLLDVNG

-358 ATAQPTG
+358 ATKQSAGQ
-365 KGVDGVD
+365 GVDGVA
-372 LTVPETAQNF
+372 LTVPETVQNF

-401 PGTTTPDEPEPLD
+401 PGTTPDQPEPLD

>member
-56 EEPGQNIESVAVV
+56 EEPNQNIENVAVV
-69 IRNKATNAVVYQK
+69 IRDKANTVVYQK
-82 VIPNWNTDK
+82 VITDWQTA
-91 VSSIYTD
+91 SNIYTE
-98 NGHGRECTLKLEGA
+98 NGHGREYTLKLEK
-112 DRLNAGEYTIT
+112 DQRLNAGEYTIT
-123 AVGYTAA
+123 AVGYTAG
-130 DFKDNTNTIESATK
+130 DFKSNTIVDATK
-144 GKVVAGNFTAEVAD
+144 GNVTAGNFTAEVAD

-171 INLLENHA
+171 IKLLEDHA
-179 AINTSVTLHR
+179 AINPSVTLHR

-217 RSKNM
+217 RSKNT
-222 KLTYGNFNSSFTT
+222 KLTYGNFNSNF
-235 TTTNSDI
+235 TTTNSDV
-242 MYVVNGSEPT
+242 MYVVNGSEAAT
-252 ITKDAKFNGSADND
+252 TKDAKFNGSADDD
-266 AYTVYNIKV
+266 AYTLYNIKV
-275 AEWFTQGDMNNDGI
+275 ADWFTKGDTNNDGI
-289 LDEKDALT
+289 LDEKDT
-297 TKDGKEG
+297 N
-304 WTNALAAKGYKT
+304 WTNALEGKGYKT
-316 YQKGTIFAG
+316 YQPGTIFAG

-332 ATADA
+332 ATAAA
-337 TLELQLLDETG
+337 TLELQLLDASG

-358 ATAQPTG
+358 ATPQPAGQDVEKATLP
-365 KGVDGVD
+365 VA
-372 LTVPETAQNF
+372 ETAQNF

-392 GKKVDNTDK
+392 GKKMDNTTT
-401 PGTTTPDEPEPLD
+401 PGTTPDQPEPLD

>member
-1 MKKYFMSVAALAG
+1 MSVAALAG

-56 EEPGQNIESVAVV
+56 EEPGQNIENVAVV
-69 IRNKATNAVVYQK
+69 IRDKANTVVYQK
-82 VIPNWNTDK
+82 VITDWK
-91 VSSIYTD
+91 AASSIYTD
-98 NGHGRECTLKLEGA
+98 NGHGREYTLKLEKGQ
-112 DRLNAGEYTIT
+112 RLKAGEYTIT

-130 DFKDNTNTIESATK
+130 DFKNNTIVNATE
-144 GKVVAGNFTAEVAD
+144 GEFPGNFTAEVAD
-158 GKAAQEAFAGESS
+158 NKAPQEAFAGESS
-171 INLLENHA
+171 IKLLEDYA
-179 AINTSVTLHR
+179 AINPSVTLHR

-202 VEVNSKKVTNVRLVA
+202 VKVNNKTVTNVRLVA
-217 RSKNM
+217 RSKNT
-222 KLTYGNFNSSFTT
+222 KLTYGNFNSNFTT
-235 TTTNSDI
+235 TNDKI
-242 MYVVNGSEPT
+242 MYVVNGSEPAT
-252 ITKDAKFNGSADND
+252 TKDAKFNGSAEND

-275 AEWFTQGDMNNDGI
+275 DEWFTTGDTNKDGI
-289 LDEKDALT
+289 LDEKD
-297 TKDGKEG
+297 D
-304 WTNALAAKGYKT
+304 WTNALAAKGYLT
-316 YQKGTIFAG
+316 TQKGTIFAG

-332 ATADA
+332 ATTAA
-337 TLELQLLDETG
+337 TLELQLLDASG

-358 ATAQPTG
+358 ATKQSAGQ
-365 KGVDGVD
+365 GVDGVA
-372 LTVPETAQNF
+372 LTVPETVQNF

>member
-56 EEPGQNIESVAVV
+56 EEPNQNIENVAVV
-69 IRNKATNAVVYQK
+69 IRNKTTNTVVYHK
-82 VIPNWNTDK
+82 IINNWNTA
-91 VSSIYTD
+91 SSLYTD

-130 DFKDNTNTIESATK
+130 DFNTNTIVDATK
-144 GKVVAGNFTAEVAD
+144 GKVVPGNFTAEVPD
-158 GKAAQEAFAGESS
+158 DKAAQEAFAGESS

-202 VEVNSKKVTNVRLVA
+202 VKVDNKEVTDVRLVA

-222 KLTYGNFNSSFTT
+222 KLTYGNFNSNFTT
-235 TTTNSDI
+235 TNNDI
-242 MYVVNGSEPT
+242 MYVVNGSEPAT
-252 ITKDAKFNGSADND
+252 TKDAKFKGSTAND

-275 AEWFTQGDMNNDGI
+275 ADWFTKGDTNKDGI
-289 LDEKDALT
+289 LDEKD
-297 TKDGKEG
+297 D
-304 WTNALAAKGYKT
+304 WTNALAAKGYLT

-332 ATADA
+332 AADAA
-337 TLELQLLDETG
+337 TLELQMLDANG
-348 EILKSWTVAM
+348 EILKSWTVEM

-392 GKKVDNTDK
+392 GKKMDNTTT
-401 PGTTTPDEPEPLD
+401 PGTTPDQPEPLD

>member
-47 STRSRDLNS
+47 ATRGRDLNS
-56 EEPGQNIESVAVV
+56 EEPDQKIENVTVV
-69 IRNKATNAVVYQK
+69 IRNKKTNAVVYK
-82 VIPNWNTDK
+82 GDIPKWNT
-91 VSSIYTD
+91 VSKPYTD

-123 AVGYTAA
+123 AVGYTAT
-130 DFKDNTNTIESATK
+130 DFKTNTIVDAKK
-144 GKVVAGNFTAEVAD
+144 GEVVAGNFTAEVPD
-158 GKAAQEAFAGESS
+158 GNAAQEAFAGESS
-171 INLLENHA
+171 IKLDVNHA

-202 VEVNSKKVTNVRLVA
+202 VKVDNKEVTNVRLVA

-222 KLTYGNFNSSFTT
+222 KLTYGNFNSAFTT
-235 TTTNSDI
+235 TNQDI
-242 MYVVNGSEPT
+242 MYVVNGSEPAT
-252 ITKDAKFNGSADND
+252 IKDAKFKGSTDND

-275 AEWFTQGDMNNDGI
+275 TDWFHNGDKNNDGI

-297 TKDGKEG
+297 NED
-304 WTNALAAKGYKT
+304 WTNALKSKGYET
-316 YQKGTIFAG
+316 DQRGTIFAG
-325 GFAVPFA
+325 GFAIPFA
-332 ATADA
+332 ATDEA
-337 TLELQLLDETG
+337 TLELQLLGASG
-348 EILKSWTVAM
+348 EILKAWPVKM
-358 ATAQPTG
+358 ATPQSAGQ
-365 KGVDGVD
+365 GVEGTALSV
-372 LTVPETAQNF
+372 TETEQNF

-392 GKKVDNTDK
+392 GKKMDNKDSHT
-401 PGTTTPDEPEPLD
+401 PGTNPNEPEPLD
-414 KSQSMILRVNDNWE
+414 KAQSIILRVNDNWE

>member
-47 STRSRDLNS
+47 ATRGRDLNS
-56 EEPGQNIESVAVV
+56 EEPDQKIENVTVV
-69 IRNKATNAVVYQK
+69 IRDKANTVVYQTIINDWDTK
-82 VIPNWNTDK
+82 SKP
-91 VSSIYTD
+91 YTD
-98 NGHGRECTLKLEGA
+98 NGHGREYTLKLEK
-112 DRLNAGEYTIT
+112 DQRLNAGEYTIT

-144 GKVVAGNFTAEVAD
+144 GKVVPGNFTAEVPD
-158 GKAAQEAFAGESS
+158 DKAAQEAFAGESS
-171 INLLENHA
+171 IELLENHA

-202 VEVNSKKVTNVRLVA
+202 VEVNGKKVTDVRLVA

-235 TTTNSDI
+235 TNKDI
-242 MYVVNGSEPT
+242 MYVVNGSEPAT
-252 ITKDAKFNGSADND
+252 TKDAKFKGSADND
-266 AYTVYNIKV
+266 AYTLYNIKV
-275 AEWFTQGDMNNDGI
+275 DDWFTKGDTNNDGI
-289 LDEKDALT
+289 LDEKDVL
-297 TKDGKEG
+297 TKDGEEAWINPLKS
-304 WTNALAAKGYKT
+304 KGYET

-332 ATADA
+332 AVDAA
-337 TLELQLLDETG
+337 TLELQLLDVSG
-348 EILKSWTVAM
+348 EILKSWTVEM
-358 ATAQPTG
+358 AAAQPTG
-365 KGVDGVD
+365 QDVDKVA
-372 LTVPETAQNF
+372 LPTETTQNF

-392 GKKVDNTDK
+392 GKKVDNTNNK
-401 PGTTTPDEPEPLD
+401 PGTTTPDQPEPLD

>member
-1 MKKYFMSVAALAG
+1 MSVAALAG

-56 EEPGQNIESVAVV
+56 EEPGQNIENVAVV
-69 IRNKATNAVVYQK
+69 IRDKANTVVYQT
-82 VIPNWNTDK
+82 IINDWNTK
-91 VSSIYTD
+91 SSIYTD
-98 NGHGRECTLKLEGA
+98 NGHGREYTLKLEKGQ
-112 DRLNAGEYTIT
+112 RLKAGEYTIT
-123 AVGYTAA
+123 AVGYAAA
-130 DFKDNTNTIESATK
+130 DFKNNTIVNATE
-144 GKVVAGNFTAEVAD
+144 GKFPGNFTAEVAD
-158 GKAAQEAFAGESS
+158 NKAPQEAFAGESS
-171 INLLENHA
+171 IKLLEDYA
-179 AINTSVTLHR
+179 AINPSVTLHR

-202 VEVNSKKVTNVRLVA
+202 FKVNNKTVTNVRLVA
-217 RSKNM
+217 RSKNT
-222 KLTYGNFNSSFTT
+222 KLTYGNFNSNFTT
-235 TTTNSDI
+235 TNDKI
-242 MYVVNGSEPT
+242 MYVVNGSEPAT
-252 ITKDAKFNGSADND
+252 PKDAKFNGSAEND

-275 AEWFTQGDMNNDGI
+275 DEWFTNGDTNNDGI
-289 LDEKDALT
+289 LDEKD
-297 TKDGKEG
+297 EG
-304 WTNALAAKGYKT
+304 WKNALADNGYLT
-316 YQKGTIFAG
+316 TQKGTIFAG

-332 ATADA
+332 ATTAA
-337 TLELQLLDETG
+337 TLELQLLDASG
-348 EILKSWTVAM
+348 EILKSWTVEM
-358 ATAQPTG
+358 ATAQPAG
-365 KGVDGVD
+365 QDVDKVA
-372 LTVPETAQNF
+372 LPAETVQNF

>member
-1 MKKYFMSVAALAG
+1 MSVAALAG

-47 STRSRDLNS
+47 SMRSRDLNS
-56 EEPGQNIESVAVV
+56 EEPAQKIENVAVV
-69 IRNKATNAVVYQK
+69 IRDKANKVVYQTIINDWDTK
-82 VIPNWNTDK
+82 SKP
-91 VSSIYTD
+91 YTD
-98 NGHGRECTLKLEGA
+98 NGHGRECTLKLEGN

-144 GKVVAGNFTAEVAD
+144 GKVVPGNFTAEVPD
-158 GKAAQEAFAGESS
+158 DKAAQEAFAGESS

-202 VEVNSKKVTNVRLVA
+202 VKVNNKTVTNVRLVA
-217 RSKNM
+217 RSKNT
-222 KLTYGNFNSSFTT
+222 KLTYGNFNSNFTT
-235 TTTNSDI
+235 TNDKI
-242 MYVVNGSEPT
+242 MYVVNGSEPAT
-252 ITKDAKFNGSADND
+252 TKDAKFNGSAEND

-275 AEWFTQGDMNNDGI
+275 DEWFTKGDTNNDGI

-297 TKDGKEG
+297 EGG
-304 WTNALAAKGYKT
+304 WTNALADKGYLT
-316 YQKGTIFAG
+316 YQPGTIFAG

-332 ATADA
+332 ATDAA
-337 TLELQLLDETG
+337 TLELQLLDASG
-348 EILKSWTVAM
+348 DILKSWTVAM
-358 ATAQPTG
+358 ATAQSAG
-365 KGVDGVD
+365 QGVDGVA
-372 LTVPETAQNF
+372 LTVPETTQNF

-401 PGTTTPDEPEPLD
+401 PGTTTPDQPEPLD